1 MTLRWSGGR
10 IFVRSIMCEFKWLYF
25 SDIPDYVNFIQ
36 VPNTI
41 SIIPFFW
48 LYLCWF
54 DSEFSEKAALLSRTD
69 SGLFKS
75 ANRGLQI
82 WKETSRW
89 NFRGI
94 LGSLCEETKG
104 NCWRRASKANEYL
117 EWVFVLSFLIPSLFF
132 KMSENNICIFHVLN
146 IMFM

>member
-10 IFVRSIMCEFKWLYF
+10 IFVRSIMCEFEWLYF

-41 SIIPFFW
+41 NISLLLLIPV
-48 LYLCWF
+48 LIWF
-54 DSEFSEKAALLSRTD
+54 RIFGEAALLSRTD

-82 WKETSRW
+82 WKEQVD
-89 NFRGI
+89 G
-94 LGSLCEETKG
+94 L
-104 NCWRRASKANEYL
+104 
-117 EWVFVLSFLIPSLFF
+117 
-132 KMSENNICIFHVLN
+132 
-146 IMFM
+146 